1 MISSDTIFWF
11 FLGLLVFD
19 LILLICLDFF
29 IMILFDF
36 CGFIK
41 DYLFRFMRWLI
52 RLLDFDH
59 QFISL
64 LVY

>member
-1 MISSDTIFWF
+1 
-11 FLGLLVFD
+11 LGLLVFD